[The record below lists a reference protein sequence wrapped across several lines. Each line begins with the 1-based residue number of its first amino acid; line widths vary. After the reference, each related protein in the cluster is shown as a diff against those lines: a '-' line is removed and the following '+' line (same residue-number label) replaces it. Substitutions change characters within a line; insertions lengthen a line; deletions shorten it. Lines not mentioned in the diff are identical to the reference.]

1 MTERRDRSNE
11 LFAQLAALPADDPR
25 RQQVRDDLVTLH
37 AGLAHSVARQFRRR
51 GEQDEDVTQVAL
63 LGLVKAVDR
72 FDPGRAVEFSTFA
85 TPTIRGEV
93 RRYFRDSSWAV
104 HVPRGLRE
112 LAVQIPPAVE
122 ELSARLHRSPR
133 PSEIAA
139 HLGVDTERVMEALD
153 AAEAYTTVPLDSPV
167 LEGRALVESLGQA
180 DAALD
185 RVNERET
192 LRPLLAALPERE
204 RTILML
210 RFFEEMSQSQ
220 IAERVGVS
228 QMHVSRL
235 LARTLATL
243 REGLAEAAEPVAPGP
258 A

>member
-11 LFAQLAALPADDPR
+11 LFAQLTALPADDPR
-25 RQQVRDDLVTLH
+25 RAQVRDELVSLH
-37 AGLAHSVARQFRRR
+37 AGLAYAVARRFGRR
-51 GEQDEDVTQVAL
+51 GEHDEDVAQVAM

-72 FDPGRAVEFSTFA
+72 FDPSREVEFSTFA

-104 HVPRGLRE
+104 HVPRGVRE
-112 LAVQIPPAVE
+112 LAVQVPAAAE

-139 HLGVDTERVMEALD
+139 HLGVDTERVMDALD
-153 AAEAYTTVPLDSPV
+153 AAEAYSTVPLDSPV
-167 LEGRALVESLGQA
+167 ADGRPLSDSLGQH
-180 DAALD
+180 DAAFD
-185 RVNERET
+185 RVDEREA
-192 LRPLLAALPERE
+192 LRPLVAALPERE

-220 IAERVGVS
+220 IAEQVGVS

-235 LARTLATL
+235 LARTLTSL
-243 REGLAEAAEPVAPGP
+243 REGLAEAADP
-258 A
+258 AVS